1 MVRTRVFLKASAAVA
16 VVIGA
21 SGPLAASDQIEAR
34 TVLGAPA
41 TSGEQYLDKKF
52 NFSPPELTER
62 QRLVDDRFNYVRER
76 DKLEVLPAK

>member
-52 NFSPPELTER
+52 NFSPPER